1 MHAISKVAVLGLGLM
16 GTGMA
21 GRLLEK
27 GFDVTVYN
35 RNPDKAAPLAERG
48 AKMASTPR
56 EAVHGALYVISM
68 VADDNASRSIWLGEN
83 GALAGAIP
91 GANLIE
97 SSTVS
102 PPWIRELGIA
112 ALAQKCELIDAPVT
126 GSKPQAAA
134 GQLLFLV
141 GGSERALER
150 CRPVLAAM
158 SRDIVHLGPV
168 GSGAQMKLINNFVCG
183 VQMVAIAEALTL
195 IERTGLDPGAAL
207 AVLTEGAPGSPLVKV
222 LSQRMLKRDFTPN
235 FLLKLMAK
243 DLGYA
248 IEEGRAYSLPLA
260 TTAAALGVMRK
271 ALDAGLGD
279 EDFSAVVELLRQSNQ
294 PAAQV

>member
-1 MHAISKVAVLGLGLM
+1 
-16 GTGMA
+16 
-21 GRLLEK
+21 
-27 GFDVTVYN
+27 
-35 RNPDKAAPLAERG
+35 
-48 AKMASTPR
+48 
-56 EAVHGALYVISM
+56 
-68 VADDNASRSIWLGEN
+68 
-83 GALAGAIP
+83 
-91 GANLIE
+91 
-97 SSTVS
+97 
-102 PPWIRELGIA
+102 
-112 ALAQKCELIDAPVT
+112 
-126 GSKPQAAA
+126 
-134 GQLLFLV
+134 
-141 GGSERALER
+141 
-150 CRPVLAAM
+150 
-158 SRDIVHLGPV
+158 
-168 GSGAQMKLINNFVCG
+168 MKLINNFVCG